1 MNPNTMTAEDYAG
14 IYALLSI
21 IVPVLMAAG
30 CGILFWINH
39 RR

>member
-21 IVPVLMAAG
+21 AIPILMAAG
-30 CGILFWINH
+30 CGILFWMGKKG
-39 RR
+39 